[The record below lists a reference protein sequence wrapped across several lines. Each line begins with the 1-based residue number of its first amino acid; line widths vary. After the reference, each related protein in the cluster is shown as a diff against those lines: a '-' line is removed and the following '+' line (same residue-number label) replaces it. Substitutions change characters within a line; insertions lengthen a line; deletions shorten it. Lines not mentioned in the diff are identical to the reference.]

1 MSNPHRRLGNYIR
14 DPKTV
19 TLVGHTNFRR
29 LYAGHAVSRIGDE
42 LYFVA
47 AMWLVYAL
55 TGSTVF
61 TGLAAFLSRFPQA
74 IGFLLGPIIDRAP
87 LGRLIVTAEGLQG
100 TVVLLVPVAAVFG
113 VLNVWVVLA
122 IMPMLGILERCS
134 GPAQNA
140 AIPRVIDETLLVRAN
155 SLISTG
161 DRAIGALAQAL
172 AGALIAVIGAVALYA
187 VNAATFVASAVLFSL
202 LAIPSTEKSGSV
214 PSARAYL
221 EDVAEGIDIVR
232 RSVVGHMVVGAAL
245 AAGFLGM
252 AVAVLPAF
260 ADGIGGAATYGLLM
274 AAMTVGSLI
283 GALGASTLENVPFG
297 WVTVGGFAFAA
308 TCWLGA
314 ALAGSLPVVLVL
326 FGLAFVPVGSYNV
339 LVSASVQTG
348 VPEEL
353 LGRVTATAGSVTGV
367 VGPLG
372 LLVGGIL
379 GDFLGS
385 GAVIAAAAVGFSLI
399 AVYWLVVP
407 ELRTLSP
414 VESIGKGSFAPA
426 AAQD

>member
-1 MSNPHRRLGNYIR
+1 MGDAHRQLGNDVL

-19 TLVGHTNFRR
+19 TLVGHANFRR

-55 TGSTVF
+55 TGSTFF
-61 TGLAAFLSRFPQA
+61 TGIAAFLSRFPQA
-74 IGFLLGPIIDRAP
+74 IGFLFGPLIDRAP
-87 LGRLIVTAEGLQG
+87 LGRLIVTAEGAQG
-100 TVVLLVPVAAVFG
+100 AVVLLIPVAAALG

-122 IMPMLGILERCS
+122 IMPVLGILERCS

-140 AIPRVIDETLLVRAN
+140 AIPRVIDESLLVRAN

-172 AGALIAVIGAVALYA
+172 AGALIAIVGAVSLYA
-187 VNAATFVASAVLFSL
+187 LNAATFVASVLLFSL

-214 PSARAYL
+214 PSARDYL
-221 EDVAEGIDIVR
+221 EDVAEGVGLVR
-232 RSVVGHMVVGAAL
+232 RSIVVHMVIGAAL
-245 AAGFLGM
+245 AAAFLGM
-252 AVAVLPAF
+252 AMAVLPAF
-260 ADGIGGAATYGLLM
+260 ADGIGGATTYGLLL
-274 AAMTVGSLI
+274 ASMTIGSLI
-283 GALGASTLENVPFG
+283 GAVGASVLENVPFG
-297 WVTVGGFAFAA
+297 WVTVGGFTFAA
-308 TCWLGA
+308 GCWLGA
-314 ALAGSLPVVLVL
+314 VLAGSLPVVLVL

-372 LLVGGIL
+372 LLVGGTF
-379 GDFLGS
+379 GDFVGS
-385 GAVIAAAAVGFSLI
+385 GTVIAAAAVGFALI
-399 AVYWLVVP
+399 AIYWLVVP
-407 ELRTLSP
+407 ELRTLST
-414 VESIGKGSFAPA
+414 VESIGKGSFATSA
-426 AAQD
+426 SHD